1 MNSVRRDQ
9 ELPPCQREPAPA
21 GSKTDTLPSKYNP
34 LSSTEGASVIT
45 DLKHGKKTCTAAVRK
60 RSEKKVRETSI
71 VDTKV
76 GEGRG
81 GGGRGVRVKIHLQP
95 VEKTMVKQVD
105 SQKPMED
112 HIGAHIHSTAPGRPQ
127 AGAGLL

>member
-34 LSSTEGASVIT
+34 ISSTEGASVIT
-45 DLKHGKKTCTAAVRK
+45 DLKNGKKICTAAVRK
-60 RSEKKVRETSI
+60 RSEKKRERNKY

-76 GEGRG
+76 REGWG
-81 GGGRGVRVKIHLQP
+81 GGGLGVRVKIHLQ
-95 VEKTMVKQVD
+95 VD
-105 SQKPMED
+105 SQQPMED
-112 HIGAHIHSTAPGRPQ
+112 HSGAHIHSTAPGRPQ
-127 AGAGLL
+127 DGAGLF